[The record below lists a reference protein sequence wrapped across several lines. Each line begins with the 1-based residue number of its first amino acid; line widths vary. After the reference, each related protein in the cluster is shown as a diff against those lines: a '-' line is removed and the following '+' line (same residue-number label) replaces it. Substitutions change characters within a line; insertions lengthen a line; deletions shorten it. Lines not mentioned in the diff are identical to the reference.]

1 MLMERVRSVTK
12 YFMWFA
18 VIAFVFSMA
27 IGFGTTMFWKG
38 NKKDENIIARVGNE
52 TIAVREYG
60 DVLRSRL
67 QSISGALGTDPIKE
81 RQMSESVIN
90 QLITDKII
98 EDLLRK
104 RKISVSEDQLI
115 NIIRENPPPEV
126 TQNPDFWMGEQFNYD
141 RYFELLKDPRASEF
155 IRSYASQIAENLPMS
170 ILRGE
175 ISSMARVTSGE
186 AIEKFFEDS
195 IKVRIE
201 YIRLPLKEWRSE
213 ETSMPEEDFFSNNK
227 EMFRRDYLIKLGY
240 VSFPISIAEETIQTT
255 KELAISVA
263 ERAKTDSFDLLQRQ
277 YTYFPNDRALL
288 NGWIKVKD
296 LEHDFATALAGMRKG
311 NVSNPIKSNK
321 GFHILKLEE
330 RQRDSVEVK
339 EIFLP
344 VFASFE
350 EFQKSSTEA
359 WKLVKELRSDS
370 LPEIPGKYNPQ
381 YISLGKGDFPD
392 ISVNFGTF
400 LINPKE
406 GDVSYPLIGEEAF
419 YVFWVEEKEEGIP
432 AFSEIE
438 KEVRDSLV
446 NYEAAVRAKNYALGK
461 FSGNKLPRKPEKG
474 EWGRTPYFTLEN
486 HGKYNIPEK
495 VAFLSLNVRRNEV
508 LPPIRVGESVYVV
521 RQIDFKM
528 PDTEKLKVYVPAIAM
543 ELQRAKET
551 SYFQKWFYQEK
562 KEYNIEDYREKIY
575 E

>member
-1 MLMERVRSVTK
+1 MIMQKVRSVTK

-18 VIAFVFSMA
+18 ALAFVLSMGV
-27 IGFGTTMFWKG
+27 GFGTNVFTRDSQ
-38 NKKDENIIARVGNE
+38 KDENIIAKVEDENI
-52 TIAVREYG
+52 TIREYG
-60 DVLRSRL
+60 NALRSVL

-98 EDLLRK
+98 EDLLGK
-104 RKISVSEDQLI
+104 RRISVSEDQLI

-141 RYFELLKDPRASEF
+141 RYFELLKDPRASQF
-155 IRSYASQIAENLPMS
+155 IRSYASQIAENFPMS

-195 IKVRIE
+195 VKVRIE
-201 YIRLPLKEWRSE
+201 YIRLPLEEWKSE
-213 ETSMPEEDFFSNNK
+213 ETSMSEEEFFSNHK

-240 VSFPISIAEETIQTT
+240 VSFPVSINEETIQTT
-255 KELAISVA
+255 EELASSVV
-263 ERAKTDSFDLLQRQ
+263 ERARTDSFDLLVRQ
-277 YTYFPNDRALL
+277 YSYFPSERALL
-288 NGWIKVKD
+288 NGWVKVKN
-296 LEHDFATALAGMRKG
+296 LKHDFATALAGMRKG
-311 NVSNPIKSNK
+311 NVSRPIKSHK

-330 RQRDSVEVK
+330 RQRDSVKVK

-344 VFASFE
+344 VFSSFE
-350 EFQKSSTEA
+350 EFQKSSSEA
-359 WKLVKELRSDS
+359 WKFVKKLRSDS
-370 LPEIPGKYNPQ
+370 LLNVPEGYKPQ

-392 ISVNFGTF
+392 VPVNFGTF
-400 LINPKE
+400 LIDPKE
-406 GDVSYPLIGEEAF
+406 KDVSYPLIGEEAF

-432 AFSEIE
+432 SFSEIE
-438 KEVRDSLV
+438 EEVRDSLI
-446 NYEAAVRAKNYALGK
+446 NYEAAVKARNYAILK
-461 FSGNKLPRKPEKG
+461 FSGDKLPRKPEKG
-474 EWGRTPYFTLEN
+474 EWGRTTYFTLEN

-495 VAFLSLNVRRNEV
+495 VAFLSLNVRRNAV

-521 RQIDFKM
+521 KQIDFRM
-528 PDTEKLKVYVPAIAM
+528 PDTEKLKELVPEIAM
-543 ELQRAKET
+543 ELQRSKEA
-551 SYFQKWFYQEK
+551 SYFQKWFYQK
-562 KEYNIEDYREKIY
+562 RKGYNIQDFRERIY